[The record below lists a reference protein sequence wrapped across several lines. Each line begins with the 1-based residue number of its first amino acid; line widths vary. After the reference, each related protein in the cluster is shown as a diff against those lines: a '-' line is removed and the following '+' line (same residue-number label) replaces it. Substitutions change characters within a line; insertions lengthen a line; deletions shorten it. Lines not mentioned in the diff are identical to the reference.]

1 MAILLHRTASQI
13 RKTVNETL
21 QITARSNLSYT
32 HMTEEPKMTV
42 KLLRQQREALI
53 ASKAWER
60 PLPGGPD
67 TPLASYGYIV
77 CGTAGEPGRRYL

>member
-1 MAILLHRTASQI
+1 
-13 RKTVNETL
+13 
-21 QITARSNLSYT
+21 
-32 HMTEEPKMTV
+32 MTV

-67 TPLASYGYIV
+67 TPLESYGYIV
-77 CGTAGEPGRRYL
+77 CGTAGGLDWRRLAPELIGLYKYGGSTEAT